1 MAKIIQRL
9 DLDLSSLPA
18 AGETR
23 VFQVT
28 GDAGA
33 IFSLDIKN
41 EDDYWYD
48 FKAGTFASGNIQS
61 TSRVKNAKIPENGLY
76 TGTIKFPSVG
86 DNVLNVVSDK
96 NCIAIILRSS
106 GGTTFV
112 VVFVNIDPFCPKS

>member
-48 FKAGTFASGNIQS
+48 FKAGIN
-61 TSRVKNAKIPENGLY
+61 Y
-76 TGTIKFPSVG
+76 
-86 DNVLNVVSDK
+86 
-96 NCIAIILRSS
+96 II
-106 GGTTFV
+106 F
-112 VVFVNIDPFCPKS
+112 